1 MEKQKFY
8 REKSFWINI
17 IVIVVFLLAWELL
30 FANQDNLDKISSFIK
45 QITGWRPRL
54 HALSAMA
61 VPRPSKVV
69 TIITTIPRNGRGGWE
84 YFWYHAQSTLSA
96 AFIGFFVGN
105 FVAMVF
111 AVLLVYIKPLERAL
125 MPIFLVIRSIP
136 LAAITPL
143 LLRIRYTLA
152 DMPAVQESPLLF
164 GLFGTGQAV
173 KMLIV
178 VLIVFFPTM
187 INVYE
192 GLKKMT
198 LSEVELMKSLNASGW
213 QVFWKVRIFSAM
225 PLTFAALKIAS
236 ASSVLAVTVA
246 EWLGSDRGLGFVMSQ
261 GSSASLDAR
270 HVWASIII
278 ITVFGLLFYYAVSF
292 LEKLL
297 IPWHESVIALK
308 QAMNGLELDA
318 LPEQEQSRS
327 AGQEPRLGKEAV

>member
-1 MEKQKFY
+1 MEKPKFY
-8 REKSFWINI
+8 QERSFWINI
-17 IVIVVFLLAWELL
+17 IAIVLVLLAWELL
-30 FANQDNLDKISSFIK
+30 FANQDNLDQISSFVK
-45 QITGWRPRL
+45 QVTGWRPRL
-54 HALSAMA
+54 NALSAMA
-61 VPRPSKVV
+61 VPRPSKIV
-69 TIITTIPRNGRGGWE
+69 TIITTVPKNGRGGWE
-84 YFWYHAQSTLSA
+84 YFWFHAQSTLSA
-96 AFIGFFVGN
+96 ALLGFIIGN
-105 FVAMVF
+105 AIAVLF

-143 LLRIRYTLA
+143 LLRIRYALTDL
-152 DMPAVQESPLLF
+152 PAVQESPILF
-164 GLFGTGQAV
+164 ALFGTGQAI

-187 INVYE
+187 INVFE
-192 GLKKMT
+192 GLKKIS
-198 LSEVELMKSLNASGW
+198 LSEIELMKSLNASGW
-213 QVFWKVRIFSAM
+213 QVFWKVRVFSAM

-261 GSSASLDAR
+261 GSTASLDAR

-278 ITVFGLLFYYAVSF
+278 ITAFGLFFYYFVSF
-292 LEKLL
+292 LEKIL

-318 LPEQEQSRS
+318 LPDQGTQ
-327 AGQEPRLGKEAV
+327 AVPKVRLKGEAI

>member
-1 MEKQKFY
+1 MMEKHKFY
-8 REKSFWINI
+8 RDKSLWINI
-17 IVIVVFLLAWELL
+17 IVVVLFLLAWELL
-30 FANQDNLDKISSFIK
+30 LANQDNLDQISSFVK
-45 QITGWRPRL
+45 QATGWRLRL
-54 HALSAMA
+54 HALSNMA
-61 VPRPSKVV
+61 VPRPSK
-69 TIITTIPRNGRGGWE
+69 IITIMSEVPKNGRGGWE

-96 AFIGFFVGN
+96 AVLGFLIGN
-105 FVAMVF
+105 FVAIIF

-125 MPIFLVIRSIP
+125 MPIFLVIRSVP

-152 DMPAVQESPLLF
+152 DMPVVQENPLLF
-164 GLFGTGQAV
+164 SLFGTGQAV

-178 VLIVFFPTM
+178 VMIVFFPTM
-187 INVYE
+187 INVHE
-192 GLKKMT
+192 GLKKIT
-198 LSEVELMKSLNASGW
+198 LPEIELMKSLNASGW
-213 QVFWKVRIFSAM
+213 QVFWKVRIFVAM

-261 GSSASLDAR
+261 GSSASLDSR

-278 ITVFGLLFYYAVSF
+278 ITGFGLLFYYAVSF
-292 LEKLL
+292 LEKIL

-318 LPEQEQSRS
+318 LPDQEHGVVKVSNV
-327 AGQEPRLGKEAV
+327 GKEAI